1 MRSRSHNDRLASPF
15 GMVSLLDC
23 RKEGVHIYMQ
33 NDHLPPHYTTKDAT
47 YTLIAFIAR
56 FCYHSP
62 KKSGVV
68 GGDETVAAKS
78 CRRGVMDSGEDKDLK
93 AYLARIRKTIADS
106 KQLVSQAELRIAET
120 DRMLERQGLTREQVM
135 AMRFSDAQMDAV
147 NAELKRRGLDPLERW
162 TEMDRPEPEV
172 ERQEQD
178 VNIRDG
184 AVSDAE
190 LVNRQRKF
198 GMMMKPF
205 QL

>member
-1 MRSRSHNDRLASPF
+1 
-15 GMVSLLDC
+15 
-23 RKEGVHIYMQ
+23 
-33 NDHLPPHYTTKDAT
+33 
-47 YTLIAFIAR
+47 
-56 FCYHSP
+56 
-62 KKSGVV
+62 
-68 GGDETVAAKS
+68 
-78 CRRGVMDSGEDKDLK
+78 MDSGEDRDLK

-106 KQLVSQAELRIAET
+106 RHLVSQAELRIAET

-147 NAELKRRGLDPLERW
+147 NAELKRRGLDPLEKW
-162 TEMDRPEPEV
+162 TERDRPEPEV